1 LSVAYESQNHLDTT
15 ISLMWCDAY
24 APHFRICKVSVKS
37 SKSLVGQWFIC
48 ANRKFLW
55 KLSV

>member
-15 ISLMWCDAY
+15 ISLMWCDAC

-37 SKSLVGQWFIC
+37 WKSLVGQWFIV
-48 ANRKFLW
+48 ASRTF
-55 KLSV
+55 S